1 MPADRPGPELDAARR
16 EVAERGLVGDAVSQL
31 NEVVTALPL
40 DALAPVKG
48 HLKRFFSDAPWTGA
62 DDDALADVVGPGAGG
77 ARREL
82 APDLV
87 LEWRWVDGRFRL
99 RVASTGA
106 GADPESATEPE
117 ETGEPDEREQPEPPE
132 ATDLE
137 ASFAGPV
144 TPEATPSPRTI
155 RFATPT
161 LHRGS
166 SRPYE
171 SAEAAAADPRVAR
184 LFREFDAVTN
194 VLVGPDFVAVSL
206 SRPGEWESLLAP
218 VLAAVTDEF
227 AADTLPDDEPAADD
241 RSPTAP
247 MTVSFSVGTTP
258 GDTRPRHLDRAWA
271 ELGGLDPN
279 RPRDLDRLAAASE
292 DAEPARRQV
301 ATTLLAEGS
310 RDVATH
316 TWARLLRDPSRSVRR
331 STVDAMVDTEWH
343 EVRTLLE
350 DALGDDDAW
359 VRWKA
364 IKGIARLGVGRSRA
378 AVEMGR
384 EDPDFRVRLEAAAAL
399 RQA

>member
-1 MPADRPGPELDAARR
+1 MHADGPGSELDAARR
-16 EVAERGLVGDAVSQL
+16 EVAERGLVGDAVTQL

-62 DDDALADVVGPGAGG
+62 DDDALADVVGPGTGG
-77 ARREL
+77 ARHDL
-82 APDLV
+82 APDLL
-87 LEWRWVDGRFRL
+87 LEWEWVDGRFRL
-99 RVASTGA
+99 RVAFTDAGA
-106 GADPESATEPE
+106 GPGPPTSTEAPAE
-117 ETGEPDEREQPEPPE
+117 PEPPE
-132 ATDLE
+132 RPESTDLE

-161 LHRGS
+161 LHRGPS
-166 SRPYE
+166 HPYE
-171 SAEAAAADPRVAR
+171 SAEAAAADSRVAR

-206 SRPGEWESLLAP
+206 SRPAAWESLLAP
-218 VLAAVTDEF
+218 ILAAVTDEF
-227 AADTLPDDEPAADD
+227 AVDTPLEDEPAGDD
-241 RSPTAP
+241 RSLTAP
-247 MTVSFSVGTTP
+247 MTVSFSVGTTS
-258 GDTRPRHLDRAWA
+258 GETRPRHLERAWG

-292 DAEPARRQV
+292 DPEPARRQV
-301 ATTLLAEGS
+301 VAALLAEGP
-310 RDVATH
+310 REIATR
-316 TWARLLRDPSRSVRR
+316 TWTRLLRDSSRSVRR
-331 STVDAMVDTEWH
+331 STVDAMVDTEWP

-350 DALGDDDAW
+350 DAVVDDDAW

-399 RQA
+399 RQAS